1 MRKFLLAII
10 LLAWFLP
17 SQGQELVVNFSFD
30 TVCLTDST
38 HFSSFCHISGVQTD
52 TVTFLAWDMHGDGNF
67 NDDTA
72 TVHGNDTVQCSFI
85 FSAGI
90 HTVGLKAITKNGQTK
105 ALYKLVIV
113 NHLIPQ
119 FSATSSCSQQPVIF
133 SNKTIVEGDTKVSYR
148 WDFGDKTQPNHEKN
162 PQHFY
167 ADTGHYTVT
176 LAASMK
182 GCSDSIKDTVVVSVF
197 PALVIEFSGDTIMKQ
212 GDSLIASLQGTYDSV
227 KWSTKATS
235 YTIIIK
241 TAGHYSVE
249 AYKNSCSG
257 KTGFNVTVSEK
268 GPEPVISNIF
278 TPNGDGHNDLWE
290 ILNLSDFKPCQVNVF
305 DRYGTQVFSSSD
317 YKNDWDGSYNG
328 KQLANDTYY
337 YFVRC
342 SNNLNYKGN
351 VNILK

>member
-30 TVCLTDST
+30 TVCLGDTTHLISKCYIADTSAHQRDSI
-38 HFSSFCHISGVQTD
+38 IS
-52 TVTFLAWDMHGDGNF
+52 LAWDLKGDGKF
-67 NDDTA
+67 NDGSDSIISVVFTSPG
-72 TVHGNDTVQCSFI
+72 VHD
-85 FSAGI
+85 
-90 HTVGLKAITKNGQTK
+90 VGLRAITKNGVAK
-105 ALYKLVIV
+105 ALYKLVLV
-113 NHLIPQ
+113 NYLRPE
-119 FSATSSCSQQPVIF
+119 FSTTPSCSQLPVIF
-133 SNKTIVEGDTKVSYR
+133 SNKTVVQGETTVNYLWK
-148 WDFGDKTQPNHEKN
+148 FGDGITSVEKN
-162 PQHFY
+162 PQHLY
-167 ADTGHYTVT
+167 ADSGHYTVT
-176 LAASMK
+176 LLAGFPK
-182 GCSDSIKDTVVVSVF
+182 GCEDSVKQPVVVSVF
-197 PALVIEFSGDTIMKQ
+197 PSLEIAFSGDTIMKQ

-249 AYKNSCSG
+249 AYKNSCTGNS
-257 KTGFNVTVSEK
+257 GFNVTVSEK

-317 YKNDWDGSYNG
+317 YKNNWDGSYNG

-337 YFVRC
+337 FFVRC
-342 SNNLNYKGN
+342 SNNVSYKGN